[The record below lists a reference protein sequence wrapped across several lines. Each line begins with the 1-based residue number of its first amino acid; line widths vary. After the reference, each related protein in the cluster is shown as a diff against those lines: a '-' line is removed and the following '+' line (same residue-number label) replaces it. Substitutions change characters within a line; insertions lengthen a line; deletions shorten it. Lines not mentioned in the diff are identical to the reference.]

1 MLALKGCQPLFHQP
15 RAPRRH
21 RRPDFSSK
29 AGVARAADGNYEFA
43 VEPGCAVMVRKL
55 LQRYLRE
62 NFHLDLPA
70 RHLARFVLIV
80 DFDQVRST
88 RTTAVLI
95 APEAILRSDYR
106 RSLLR

>member
-29 AGVARAADGNYEFA
+29 AAVARAADGNYEFA
-43 VEPGCAVMVRKL
+43 VELGCAVMGRKL

-62 NFHLDLPA
+62 NFRLDLPA
-70 RHLARFVLIV
+70 GHRARFVLIV
-80 DFDQVRST
+80 DVEQIRAS
-88 RTTAVLI
+88 RPTAVLI
-95 APEAILRSDYR
+95 APEAILR
-106 RSLLR
+106 